1 MYMGS
6 FELNWTEILF
16 GFGVFLLASVG
27 GLALMSVLLVRLPA
41 AYFADSYSRD
51 FWVDRHPVLRW
62 AGLIA
67 KNLLGLF
74 VVAVGVVLAMP
85 GVPGPG
91 FLTILIGVSLVDF
104 PGKRRLERRLIRLP
118 RVLAAVNRH
127 RERYDRPPLVVDEAA
142 GSRDESK
149 KSSVAH

>member
-1 MYMGS
+1 MGS
-6 FELNWTEILF
+6 FELGWTEVLF

-27 GLALMSVLLVRLPA
+27 GLALMSVLLVHLSA
-41 AYFADSYSRD
+41 AYFTDSYSRD

-62 AGLIA
+62 AGLVA

-74 VVAVGVVLAMP
+74 VVAVGVVLAIP

-104 PGKRRLERRLIRLP
+104 PGKRRLERRLIR
-118 RVLAAVNRH
+118 RYRIFAAVNRL
-127 RERYDRPPLVVDEAA
+127 RERHDRPP
-142 GSRDESK
+142 SSWTM
-149 KSSVAH
+149 KSGPDGLTRTSVQASG